1 MYREFESY
9 GYKLIFKKSQRYL
22 ENGKVTFKGNV
33 DVELSVKTVI
43 EMINYDRA
51 IIITGD
57 GDFHF
62 LIEYLALKGK
72 LYKVIIPNKFRF
84 SSLLREFGPSLEY
97 IDDMRVKIEKK
108 GRAIP
113 QSG

>member
-1 MYREFESY
+1 
-9 GYKLIFKKSQRYL
+9 LIFKNSQRYF
-22 ENGKVTFKGNV
+22 ENGKVVFKGNV
-33 DVELSVKTVI
+33 DVELSVKTIV
-43 EMINYDRA
+43 EMDNYDRA
-51 IIITGD
+51 IIVTGD
-57 GDFHF
+57 GDFHY

-72 LYKVIIPNKFRF
+72 LYKVIIPNKLRF

-97 IDDMRVKIEKK
+97 LDNMRMKIERK